1 MEGRFKG
8 LIESFIVIA
17 LLLIIYWVVGFIV
30 LKLFNKEIRTNAGY
44 FICIISGFI
53 LKRVIIILLSQ

>member
-53 LKRVIIILLSQ
+53 LKRAIIILLSQ